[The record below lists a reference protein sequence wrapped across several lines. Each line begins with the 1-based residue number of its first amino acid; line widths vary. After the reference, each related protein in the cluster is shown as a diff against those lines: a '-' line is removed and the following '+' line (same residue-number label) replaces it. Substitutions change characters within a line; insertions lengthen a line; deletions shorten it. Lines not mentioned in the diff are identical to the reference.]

1 MTQAHSNHVPLHWE
15 SLNFDCEAWCT
26 PSRSRL
32 GHRGKHRPPMGPGQQ
47 SISQLV
53 IICSSFGGDRPGSG
67 FPTTHSAPP
76 QPPGYDAHDPL
87 LSLPPPH
94 PTPPH
99 RQLPVAPCPPPQLH
113 CAPRRS
119 CWSTGVGPL
128 QWLGIMGMFRLFPHG
143 TPSLPPPLPTPLTSP
158 GPLHSPPPSRIDAL
172 LSSLPCCADWG
183 GRGGL
188 GGTVRVVLGV

>member
-32 GHRGKHRPPMGPGQQ
+32 GHRGKHKPPIWPGPTKH
-47 SISQLV
+47 
-53 IICSSFGGDRPGSG
+53 
-67 FPTTHSAPP
+67 FPTGDNLQQLRRRPTRVQPIQPHPN
-76 QPPGYDAHDPL
+76 PPGTTLTIHSSPC
-87 LSLPPPH
+87 PH

-128 QWLGIMGMFRLFPHG
+128 QWLGIMGMFRFFPHG

>member
-1 MTQAHSNHVPLHWE
+1 VQPPPPQHLPPTVRPQLGPPH
-15 SLNFDCEAWCT
+15 
-26 PSRSRL
+26 RL
-32 GHRGKHRPPMGPGQQ
+32 PPCRGNG
-47 SISQLV
+47 L
-53 IICSSFGGDRPGSG
+53 DRIPIGKLFRVTGSG
-67 FPTTHSAPP
+67 FPTTHPAPTP

-128 QWLGIMGMFRLFPHG
+128 QWLGIMGMFRFFPHG

-158 GPLHSPPPSRIDAL
+158 DPLHSPPPSRIDAL
-172 LSSLPCCADWG
+172 LCSLPCCADWG